1 MFGNIKSCLKLLPLP
16 FALPLQL
23 SFRLPPHFKLPV
35 PRAFL
40 YPFLHI
46 FETVFCN
53 NSCNF
58 TKQLWRRTFKHLA
71 YLSSSEKVLFT
82 VDCLFCVSV
91 QRIVI
96 LLNLAVISVFD
107 CFVRVCKG
115 CSKQI
120 NYQIQLFIPVGSL
133 GILASF
139 FSPFLEILNT
149 WHEFFPLGDF
159 FKHIDVLFGFW
170 SPHGG

>member
-1 MFGNIKSCLKLLPLP
+1 METPFFFYYTTKRSILLKNQLVIVTEDGIFNGALVKLQHCRTLPIPAMFGNVKSCLKLLPLP

-40 YPFLHI
+40 YPFN
-46 FETVFCN
+46 V
-53 NSCNF
+53 
-58 TKQLWRRTFKHLA
+58 
-71 YLSSSEKVLFT
+71 LSY
-82 VDCLFCVSV
+82 CL
-91 QRIVI
+91 IW
-96 LLNLAVISVFD
+96 
-107 CFVRVCKG
+107 
-115 CSKQI
+115 
-120 NYQIQLFIPVGSL
+120 LFIPVGSL

-159 FKHIDVLFGFW
+159 FKHIDVLFGQRRKESINTITLQVVFFLKFLQ
-170 SPHGG
+170 SFSDFIP